1 MQIVKSFSKVN
12 FMNLGG
18 ITDFSPL
25 CPDFRYQAAV
35 SAALAWEY
43 EVRLYL
49 WLTRC
54 IEEYWTTKRLYM
66 LYGVPKG
73 PPNVCM

>member
-18 ITDFSPL
+18 ITDFSLL

-35 SAALAWEY
+35 AAALAWEY
-43 EVRLYL
+43 EVRLHL
-49 WLTRC
+49 WLTRY
-54 IEEYWTTKRLYM
+54 IEEY
-66 LYGVPKG
+66 
-73 PPNVCM
+73 